1 MEELAE
7 AAKAMSDDEKHKRLA
22 ELQAKRNKMN
32 MSNRGDWY
40 ILHPPPPPVIY
51 H

>member
-7 AAKAMSDDEKHKRLA
+7 AARAMSDDEKHKRLA

-32 MSNRGDWY
+32 MANRGGWRA
-40 ILHPPPPPVIY
+40 L
-51 H
+51 